1 MKKTKVVGTLALASC
16 VMLSGCNLFKKK
28 VLSVADLP
36 HLVAGEQF
44 DLQSYVTA
52 QGYKGSFSVVPSEE
66 SKGFLAVDESGTKIT
81 ASHSGDIKFTVNYG
95 KLSAEVAA
103 VVDSKEYVEYAK
115 VATDKQQNFELDIFG
130 HDQETDKSYVDFV
143 ELYTK
148 DYFLTVDYPESESA
162 ETSYVGTTEIGG
174 KVISFSL
181 AVDEEAGT
189 IEVDDYFLQG
199 DEPESLSSKCKVFP
213 LVASK
218 GKCKY
223 VPAEGEYEAY
233 EAISF
238 TDEALVSEAAE
249 YLFGIDEFM
258 VSYFD
263 MKLKEIEVVPEEV
276 TYEGETWTEYG
287 VVLMGDFTSEGEK
300 YENTGIDYLYA
311 TIGDDAVWF
320 EGLEDEFVESL
331 PANGSATEADLEVLA
346 GVIAGENYTMVT
358 SSMWIDYNA
367 SAGTYTPVYTNPF
380 LDSSIRSAAGLG
392 NMGSVGNYTVDY
404 FNAFG
409 TVATFVTS
417 TQTLTYH
424 EICTGEDNEHNPI
437 YKYDVKGLVENG
449 GNVYSYVPHATED
462 KYSASLIAPESEIKD
477 LETVAQSYQ
486 HLMNFGEV
494 YYNSREESAGQVV
507 LSFAYGAA
515 RNEMYNLYVS
525 SVPELI
531 QFKPYSGS
539 MTPLQFVHQCDD
551 LSNLIW
557 LLSEDGD
564 LDTVTASLSYSASS
578 IGLSFV
584 YNSELPVAIA
594 PDPEQPEQVEY
605 HIYLYQV
612 STSIMAIGGT
622 DIDSVSAYFKSAGM
636 LHFGGDSLAKEFS
649 YIS

>member
-1 MKKTKVVGTLALASC
+1 MKKTKVVGALALTSC
-16 VMLSGCNLFKKK
+16 VLLSGCNLFKKK

-52 QGYKGSFSVVPSEE
+52 QGFKGSFSVVPSEE
-66 SKGFLAVDESGTKIT
+66 SKDFLTVDESGTKIT

-130 HDQETDKSYVDFV
+130 YDQATQKSYVDFV

-148 DYFLTVDYPESESA
+148 DYFLTVDYPESESG
-162 ETSYVGTTEIGG
+162 ETSYVGTTEIGS

-181 AVDEEAGT
+181 AVDEETGNF
-189 IEVDDYFLQG
+189 EVDDYFLQG

-213 LVASK
+213 LLASK

-249 YLFGIDEFM
+249 YLFGFDEFI
-258 VSYFD
+258 VSYYD

-276 TYEGETWTEYG
+276 TYQGETWTEYG
-287 VVLMGDFTSEGEK
+287 IVVMGDMTIGGEK
-300 YENTGIDYLYA
+300 YEDTGIDYLYA
-311 TIGDDAVWF
+311 TLGDDAVWF

-331 PANGSATEADLEVLA
+331 PANGSATEEDLAVLA
-346 GVIAGENYTMVT
+346 GVIEGENYTMVT
-358 SSMWIDYNA
+358 SSMWIDYNY
-367 SAGTYTPVYTNPF
+367 STGTPTPLYTNPF
-380 LDSSIRSAAGLG
+380 LNSSLRAAAGLG

-409 TVATFVTS
+409 TVATFVTP

-424 EICTGEDNEHNPI
+424 EICTGEDE

-449 GNVYSYVPHATED
+449 GNVYSYVPHETED

-477 LETVAQSYQ
+477 LDTVAQSYQ

-494 YYNSREESAGQVV
+494 YYNSREESGGEVA

-531 QFKPYSGS
+531 QYKPYSGS

-557 LLSEDGD
+557 LLSQDGD
-564 LDTVTASLSYSASS
+564 LDTATASLSYDAYG
-578 IGLSFV
+578 IGLSFMYESPFAV
-584 YNSELPVAIA
+584 PIA

-605 HIYLYQV
+605 HFYYYQV

-622 DIDSVSAYFKSAGM
+622 DIDYVSSYFKANDM
-636 LHFGGDSLAKEFS
+636 LHFDGDSLAKEFS